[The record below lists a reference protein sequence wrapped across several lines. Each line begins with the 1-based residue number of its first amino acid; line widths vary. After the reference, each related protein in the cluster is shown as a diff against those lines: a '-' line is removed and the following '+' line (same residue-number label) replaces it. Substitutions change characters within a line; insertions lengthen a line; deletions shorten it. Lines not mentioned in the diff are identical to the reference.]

1 MIVKPSVSF
10 LLKDNDATLFNRVN
24 GIVTAMTNNASYPS
38 PTPTLADVGTANDDF
53 ATAMAN
59 AVDGGLTLTAIKNQ
73 KRAALVALVRQL
85 AIYVQANCTD
95 DLAVLLSSGFPP
107 QKPQRQPV
115 GVLQPPSNLTVTYGP
130 RTGELRA
137 KANPVAGAAVYNWQ
151 LTAAANPGVV
161 LQTGQSTAANYTF
174 TGLTPGQ
181 VYNTVVNVVGAAG
194 PSSWSEPVPQ
204 MAA

>member
-10 LLKDNDATLFNRVN
+10 LLKDNDAALFNRVN
-24 GIVTAMTNNASYPS
+24 GIVTAMTDNTSYPS
-38 PTPTLADVGTANDDF
+38 PTPTLADVGAANDDF
-53 ATAMAN
+53 AAAMAN

-73 KRAALVALVRQL
+73 KRAALVALMRQL
-85 AIYVQANCTD
+85 AIYVQANCAD
-95 DLAVLLSSGFPP
+95 DLAVLLSSGFPA

-115 GVLQPPSNLTVTYGP
+115 GVLQPPANLTVTYGP

-137 KANPVAGAAVYNWQ
+137 KASPVAGAAVYNWQ
-151 LTAAANPGVV
+151 LTSAANPGVV

-204 MAA
+204 MAT